1 MGGAGAGSS
10 VQHDKD
16 SRKGIK
22 QRKERTSQNHS
33 IDGLFTKN
41 TNLHYNQKAQSQL
54 SSYANHPSGAQQ
66 RQL

>member
-1 MGGAGAGSS
+1 MGGPGA
-10 VQHDKD
+10 QHEKD

-54 SSYANHPSGAQQ
+54 SSYANHPQAHQ
-66 RQL
+66 